1 MMNCIDY
8 YPINSE
14 TIVTGNYN
22 VTSDGILTIQAID
35 NEADD
40 LEGVFL
46 FKEVSLST
54 TTTGT
59 ISTTRTFSP
68 TCE

>member
-1 MMNCIDY
+1 M
-8 YPINSE
+8 
-14 TIVTGNYN
+14 VTGDYN
-22 VTSDGILTIQAID
+22 VMSSGTLTIQAID
-35 NEADD
+35 NETDA

-68 TCE
+68 ICE

>member
-8 YPINSE
+8 YTTE
-14 TIVTGNYN
+14 ALVTGEYD
-22 VTSDGILTIQAID
+22 VMSDGILTIQAID
-35 NEADD
+35 NETDV

-46 FKEVSLST
+46 FKKVSLST
-54 TTTGT
+54 TT
-59 ISTTRTFSP
+59 ISTTKTLPP

>member
-8 YPINSE
+8 YPTNSE
-14 TIVTGNYN
+14 TMVTGEYVVMSNG
-22 VTSDGILTIQAID
+22 TLTIQAID
-35 NEADD
+35 NETDV

-46 FKEVSLST
+46 FKEVLLST

-59 ISTTRTFSP
+59 ISTTRTLPP

>member
-1 MMNCIDY
+1 M
-8 YPINSE
+8 
-14 TIVTGNYN
+14 VTRDYN

-35 NEADD
+35 NETDV

-46 FKEVSLST
+46 FKKVSLST

-59 ISTTRTFSP
+59 ISTTRTSP
-68 TCE
+68 PPCE